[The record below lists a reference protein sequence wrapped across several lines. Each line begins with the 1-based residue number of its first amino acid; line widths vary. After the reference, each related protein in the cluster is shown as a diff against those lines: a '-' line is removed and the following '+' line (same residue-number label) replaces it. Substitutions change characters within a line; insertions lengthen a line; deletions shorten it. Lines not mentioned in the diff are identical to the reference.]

1 VLHAYAKSAVAQLPT
16 ISLSN
21 QCSICS
27 KKCYIIANCA
37 KSVSIKE
44 SLPLKM
50 HTLYMYIYFWQWIVS
65 WQICVASLPESVTWV
80 YSRFHRW
87 CNNAW
92 EDGRITS
99 ANCTTNLCNM
109 FYKEYSI
116 KLRLLSRTWP
126 NISKLERAVL
136 IFAGFFP
143 RFFPSVGYCKETGMN
158 HRQSCQSAFG
168 SAVKHP

>member
-1 VLHAYAKSAVAQLPT
+1 MQHLLEKNVILLQTVQNLCQSRKAFLWRCTHCT
-16 ISLSN
+16 
-21 QCSICS
+21 C
-27 KKCYIIANCA
+27 
-37 KSVSIKE
+37 
-44 SLPLKM
+44 
-50 HTLYMYIYFWQWIVS
+50 IYFWQWIVS

-92 EDGRITS
+92 EDGRIAS
-99 ANCTTNLCNM
+99 ANCATNSCNM
-109 FYKEYSI
+109 FFKKYSI

-136 IFAGFFP
+136 IFASFFP

>member
-1 VLHAYAKSAVAQLPT
+1 MQHLLEKMLYYCKLCKICV
-16 ISLSN
+16 N
-21 QCSICS
+21 QGKPSFED
-27 KKCYIIANCA
+27 A
-37 KSVSIKE
+37 
-44 SLPLKM
+44 

-136 IFAGFFP
+136 IFAGFFQG
-143 RFFPSVGYCKETGMN
+143 FSQAWVLQGNWHESQAKLSKCL
-158 HRQSCQSAFG
+158 G